1 MTVTHSFKETV
12 MARIEHDE
20 EFRAALLCEGVDCL
34 LSGDV
39 DTGKSVLRDYIN
51 ATIGFESLSTATNT
65 PPKSLMRMFSQKG
78 NPQAKNLFAVIAHL
92 QAQSGIH
99 FEVRA
104 VK

>member
-1 MTVTHSFKETV
+1 MTLTRSFKETV
-12 MARIEHDE
+12 IARIERDE
-20 EFRAALLCEGVDCL
+20 EFRDALFREGIDCL

-39 DTGKSVLRDYIN
+39 DTGKAVLRDYIN
-51 ATIGFESLSTATNT
+51 ATIGFENLSEATNT

-78 NPQAKNLFAVIAHL
+78 NPQAKNLFAVISHL
-92 QAQSGIH
+92 QIQSGIH

>member
-1 MTVTHSFKETV
+1 MTLTHSFKKTII
-12 MARIEHDE
+12 ARIERDE
-20 EFRAALLCEGVDCL
+20 EFRTALLREGVNCL

-65 PPKSLMRMFSQKG
+65 PPKSLIRMFSQKG

-92 QAQSGIH
+92 QTQSGIH
-99 FEVRA
+99 FEVRT

>member
-1 MTVTHSFKETV
+1 MTVTRSFKETV
-12 MARIEHDE
+12 MARIERDE

-92 QAQSGIH
+92 QTHSGVH

>member
-1 MTVTHSFKETV
+1 MTVTRSFKDTV
-12 MARIEHDE
+12 KARIGRDA
-20 EFRAALLCEGVDCL
+20 EFRETLLREGIDCL

-39 DTGKSVLRDYIN
+39 DTGKAVLRDYIN
-51 ATIGFESLSTATNT
+51 ATIGFENLGAVTNT

-92 QAQSGIH
+92 QTQSGIH
-99 FEVRA
+99 LEVRA